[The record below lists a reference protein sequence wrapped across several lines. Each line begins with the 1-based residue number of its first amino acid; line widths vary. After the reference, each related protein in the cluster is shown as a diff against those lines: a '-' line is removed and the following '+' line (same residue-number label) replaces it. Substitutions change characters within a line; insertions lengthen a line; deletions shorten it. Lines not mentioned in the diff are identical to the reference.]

1 MAKKRGK
8 KKSSKKIRKVKRKP
22 VKKDEPR
29 ILAYASIVLGVI
41 GSIVVVADLLALA
54 MLRFING
61 PLVVFLYMAATV
73 VFIICLLG
81 VGLAT
86 ADLMVFPE
94 SQLARKAMYFN
105 LVVIAITFVLV
116 LFGVF

>member
-1 MAKKRGK
+1 MAKKKRQ
-8 KKSSKKIRKVKRKP
+8 KSSKKI
-22 VKKDEPR
+22 KKAGSKAAKKNEPR

-61 PLVVFLYMAATV
+61 PLGVFLYMAATV

-86 ADLMVFPE
+86 ADLMVFPGSE
-94 SQLARKAMYFN
+94 IAQKAMYFN

-116 LFGVF
+116 LFGIF